1 MDLDLRETLCSRI
14 ESIAPEYGLTECVY
28 RSFLRSFGYRS
39 TPISAGDAVEG
50 LEALLSAAH
59 GVRIEVDAPGLTF
72 GGVGAGVGGV
82 SGAYEAV
89 VGRGMADQGSEL
101 FGSRRLWNLGPA
113 GEEGWADEKENRA
126 PDQPSTEAKEPPTQ
140 QERTSTRQSSW
151 VRNYFTAYTALDTR
165 KTMNVRL
172 LQSSLSLSKALHR
185 AVVSQG
191 VALIDKQAIRTLR
204 SFRLAILQDGPQ
216 LSLFTDPN
224 LLIRLGSWLISA
236 LRDILKQQEDSRRQN
251 KRSRSKKAMEE
262 AALPTSLPFVLAA
275 LDETRN
281 RYIVV
286 GINGSREY
294 GDVVRNRFGLAFQ
307 EAASKSGARTKHD
320 RFETCAVEVGREDL
334 AQFVESIHAV
344 A

>member
-28 RSFLRSFGYRS
+28 RSFLRSFGYRN

-89 VGRGMADQGSEL
+89 VGRGMGDQGSEL
-101 FGSRRLWNLGPA
+101 FGSRRLWNLGLFTD
-113 GEEGWADEKENRA
+113 GEQSDDKENR
-126 PDQPSTEAKEPPTQ
+126 PPHQMTSDEQSKESSMQ
-140 QERTSTRQSSW
+140 QERASSRQASW

-165 KTMNVRL
+165 KTNNVRL
-172 LQSSLSLSKALHR
+172 MQSSLSLSKALHR

-204 SFRLAILQDGPQ
+204 NFRLAILQDGPQ

-224 LLIRLGSWLISA
+224 LLIRLGAWLVSA
-236 LRDILKQQEDSRRQN
+236 LRDIVKQQEDSRRQK
-251 KRSRSKKAMEE
+251 KRKKANNEE
-262 AALPTSLPFVLAA
+262 AALPTSLPFVLAS
-275 LDETRN
+275 LDESRN

-307 EAASKSGARTKHD
+307 EAAAKSGARTRHD